1 MTMSLRDFIELW
13 TSQGYPP
20 DQVSLAELD
29 AAEARLQTR
38 LPTDY
43 RSAVLEF
50 GLPRPTIALLDT
62 IVDHELGLADI
73 SDFHAPN
80 EIVAETEGWCAAGM
94 PQDLVAF
101 GSDCCGNKFCF
112 AVSDVR
118 QPEQAVIFWDHD
130 FNSVETVA
138 PSFDR
143 WIETYCTLPR

>member
-1 MTMSLRDFIELW
+1 MNLHDFIGLW
-13 TSQGYPP
+13 THHDYPP
-20 DQVSLAELD
+20 DQVNLAELD
-29 AAEARLQTR
+29 AAEAQLQTR

-43 RSAVLEF
+43 RNAVLEF

-62 IVDHELGLADI
+62 IVDHELGLADV
-73 SDFHAPN
+73 SDFHAPK
-80 EIVAETEGWCAAGM
+80 EIITETEGWREVGM

-101 GSDCCGNKFCF
+101 CSDCCGNQFCF

-138 PSFDR
+138 PSFTD
-143 WIETYCTLPR
+143 WIGTYCTLPR

>member
-1 MTMSLRDFIELW
+1 MSLRDFIGLW
-13 TSQGYPP
+13 TSQSYPP
-20 DQVSLAELD
+20 DKVSLAELD

-38 LPTDY
+38 LPIDY
-43 RSAVLEF
+43 RNAVLEF

-62 IVDHELGLADI
+62 IVDHELDLSDA
-73 SDFHAPN
+73 SDFLAPN
-80 EIVAETEGWCAAGM
+80 EIVAETEGWREAGM

-101 GSDCCGNKFCF
+101 ASDCCGNKFCF
-112 AVSDVR
+112 AISDAQ

-130 FNSVETVA
+130 FNSVETIA